1 MKCSCCSLEIEWG
14 EEREHRDQTLC
25 EDCYMD
31 TLSQMRTCDPWSTHS
46 AKSFEKH
53 GGSTSFTPMQSK
65 ILSRLKKTGGS
76 ESQALLKKLG
86 TKLTLVELK
95 QELSAL
101 RHMEK
106 IGGKRIGDQVIWQ
119 LW

>member
-1 MKCSCCSLEIEWG
+1 MFIISKEDHFYFEIWWPP
-14 EEREHRDQTLC
+14 
-25 EDCYMD
+25 Y
-31 TLSQMRTCDPWSTHS
+31 
-46 AKSFEKH
+46 
-53 GGSTSFTPMQSK
+53 GSTSFTPIQSK
-65 ILSRLKKTGGS
+65 LLSILKKTGGS

-86 TKLTLVELK
+86 IKLTLVELK

-106 IGGKRIGDQVIWQ
+106 IGGKRIDDQVIWQ